1 MATTKLYMFNKLSA
15 TKKGLVTGIAMI
27 AVSLLFALNTQL
39 AGISGIGQYLIY
51 FIYTGGVIWALV
63 VFGKTKKHGNT
74 FKEFFNEG
82 FRCFIVVTLL
92 MVVYT
97 FVFSKMNTA
106 YRDATAGLM
115 KDDLLKQGNLT
126 PAEIENQ
133 VSAMKRNFA
142 LMMTAPAVF
151 FYLIIGALV
160 TAVAS
165 AFITRNKD

>member
-1 MATTKLYMFNKLSA
+1 MVAFS
-15 TKKGLVTGIAMI
+15 
-27 AVSLLFALNTQL
+27 S
-39 AGISGIGQYLIY
+39 IGQYIVYLIY
-51 FIYTGGVIWALV
+51 TLGVIWAII

-97 FVFSKMNTA
+97 FIFSKMNTA

-115 KDDLLKQGNLT
+115 RDDLRKLGNLT
-126 PAEIENQ
+126 PAEIDSQ

-160 TAVAS
+160 AAVTS

>member
-1 MATTKLYMFNKLSA
+1 MLNKLSA
-15 TKKGLVTGIAMI
+15 TQKGLVTGLAMI
-27 AVSLLFALNTQL
+27 IVSLLFALNKQL
-39 AGISGIGQYLIY
+39 AGISGIGQYFIY
-51 FIYTGGVIWALV
+51 FVYTGGVIWTMTI
-63 VFGKTKKHGNT
+63 FGKTKKHGNT

-82 FRCFIVVTLL
+82 FRCFIVVTFL

-97 FVFSKMNTA
+97 FVFSKMNTD
-106 YRDATAGLM
+106 YRDATASLM

-126 PAEIENQ
+126 PAEIESQ

-160 TAVAS
+160 AAVTS

>member
-1 MATTKLYMFNKLSA
+1 MLNKLSA
-15 TKKGLVTGIAMI
+15 AKKGLITGLAMI
-27 AVSLLFALNTQL
+27 LVSLLFALNKQL
-39 AGISGIGQYLIY
+39 APVSGIGQYVIY
-51 FIYTGGVIWALV
+51 FIYTAGVIWTMT
-63 VFGKTKKHGNT
+63 VFGKTQKHGNT

-97 FVFSKMNTA
+97 FVFSKLNTD
-106 YRDATAGLM
+106 YRDATASLM
-115 KDDLLKQGNLT
+115 RDDLLKQGNST
-126 PAEIENQ
+126 PAEIESQ

-160 TAVAS
+160 AAVTS